1 MVQSQQYF
9 GIVTRI
15 IVIIVAH
22 LKKVLSTDGTI
33 IRETFVRIEPA
44 SIFYLINMY
53 YNGRKTETAVKII
66 SGWRQQTIGKEIILK

>member
-1 MVQSQQYF
+1 M
-9 GIVTRI
+9 
-15 IVIIVAH
+15 IIVAR

-33 IRETFVRIEPA
+33 IKETFVRIEPA
-44 SIFYLINMY
+44 SIFYLINTY